1 MSAATTPAVTATPV
15 RATALPLG
23 TPAAYAAE
31 LLGTFV
37 LVLFIVLAVS
47 ATAAPPA
54 GTGNV
59 DVVLIALTHAFA
71 LFLLVRSLGAASGAH
86 FNPAVTVALLFKRKI
101 EPRDAGAYIVLQ
113 CVGAILAALFA
124 GAIMGDAA
132 EAVNYAGPA
141 VTEDRFA
148 DGSMWL
154 GALAEGTAAFV
165 LMWAILATAVDPRGN
180 RDWAPL
186 VIGLSLGLGV
196 LVMAP
201 VTGAAINPARAFGPL
216 LVGDFGGFG
225 DFLIAYVAGPILG
238 ALAAAALYTEIVLK
252 PQERIEQRPH
262 RHPHLTDIVPAA

>member
-1 MSAATTPAVTATPV
+1 MSGATTSAAPAVPARPTAP
-15 RATALPLG
+15 PLG

-59 DVVLIALTHAFA
+59 DVVLIALVHAFA

-101 EPRDAGAYIVLQ
+101 TPADAGAYIALQ
-113 CVGAILAALFA
+113 CVGAVLAALFA
-124 GAIMGDAA
+124 KLIMGDAA

-141 VTEDRFA
+141 VTEGAFA
-148 DGSMWL
+148 DGSPWL
-154 GALAEGTAAFV
+154 GLLAEGTGAFV
-165 LMWAILATAVDPRGN
+165 LMWAVMATAVDTRGN
-180 RDWAPL
+180 QEWAPL
-186 VIGLSLGLGV
+186 VIGLALGLGV
-196 LVMAP
+196 LVLAP

-225 DFLIAYVAGPILG
+225 DFLLAYVAGPILG

-252 PQERIEQRPH
+252 PQERIEQRPIDT
-262 RHPHLTDIVPAA
+262 LS

>member
-1 MSAATTPAVTATPV
+1 MSAARTSAARATPA
-15 RATALPLG
+15 RASALPLG
-23 TPAAYAAE
+23 TFAAYAAE

-59 DVVLIALTHAFA
+59 DVVLIALVHAIA
-71 LFLLVRSLGAASGAH
+71 LFLLVRSLGAASGGH
-86 FNPAVTVALLFKRKI
+86 FNPAVTVALLYKGKI
-101 EPRDAGAYIVLQ
+101 GPRDAAAYVVIQ
-113 CVGAILAALFA
+113 CVGAVLAALFA

-141 VTEDRFA
+141 VTEGSFA

-154 GALAEGTAAFV
+154 GALGEGTAAFV
-165 LMWAILATAVDPRGN
+165 LMWAIMATAVDPRGN
-180 RDWAPL
+180 REWAPF

-216 LVGDFGGFG
+216 VVGEFGGFG
-225 DFLIAYVAGPILG
+225 DFVVAYVLGPIVG
-238 ALAAAALYTEIVLK
+238 ALAAAALYTQIVLK
-252 PQERIEQRPH
+252 PQERIEQRPIDT
-262 RHPHLTDIVPAA
+262 LS

>member
-1 MSAATTPAVTATPV
+1 MSAATAEPATPA
-15 RATALPLG
+15 RARALPLG

-59 DVVLIALTHAFA
+59 DVVLIALVHAIA
-71 LFLLVRSLGAASGAH
+71 LFVLVRSLGAASGAH
-86 FNPAVTVALLFKRKI
+86 FNPAVTVALLYKGKI
-101 EPRDAGAYIVLQ
+101 AAADAGAYVVLQ
-113 CVGAILAALFA
+113 CAGAIFAALFA
-124 GAIMGDAA
+124 GAIMGDSAD
-132 EAVNYAGPA
+132 AVNYAGPA
-141 VTEDRFA
+141 VTEGRFA

-165 LMWAILATAVDPRGN
+165 LMWAIMATAVDPRGN
-180 RDWAPL
+180 REWAPFA
-186 VIGLSLGLGV
+186 IGLELGLGV
-196 LVMAP
+196 LVMAR

-225 DFLIAYVAGPILG
+225 DFLVAYVIGPILG

-252 PQERIEQRPH
+252 PQERIERRPIDT
-262 RHPHLTDIVPAA
+262 LS

>member
-1 MSAATTPAVTATPV
+1 MSAATRSAEPGPA
-15 RATALPLG
+15 RATALPVG

-54 GTGNV
+54 GNV
-59 DVVLIALTHAFA
+59 DLVLIALTHTFA

-101 EPRDAGAYIVLQ
+101 APVDAGVYIVLQ
-113 CVGAILAALFA
+113 CIGAILAVLFA
-124 GAIMGDAA
+124 KAIMGDAA

-141 VTEDRFA
+141 VTEGAFA
-148 DGSMWL
+148 DGSPWL
-154 GALAEGTAAFV
+154 GGLAEGTGAFV
-165 LMWAILATAVDPRGN
+165 LMWAVMATAVDPRGN
-180 RDWAPL
+180 REWAPF
-186 VIGLSLGLGV
+186 VIGISLGLGV
-196 LVMAP
+196 LVLAP

-216 LVGDFGGFG
+216 LVGDFGSFG
-225 DFLIAYVAGPILG
+225 DFLAAYVLGPILG

-252 PQERIEQRPH
+252 PQERIEQRPIDT
-262 RHPHLTDIVPAA
+262 LT

>member
-1 MSAATTPAVTATPV
+1 MSAATRSAEPGPA

-59 DVVLIALTHAFA
+59 DVVLIALTHTFA

-101 EPRDAGAYIVLQ
+101 APVDAGVYIVLQ
-113 CVGAILAALFA
+113 CIGAILAVLFA
-124 GAIMGDAA
+124 KAIMGDAA

-141 VTEDRFA
+141 VTEGAFA
-148 DGSMWL
+148 DGSPWL
-154 GALAEGTAAFV
+154 GGLAEGTGAFV
-165 LMWAILATAVDPRGN
+165 LMWAVMATAVDPRGN
-180 RDWAPL
+180 REWAPF
-186 VIGLSLGLGV
+186 VIGISLGLGV
-196 LVMAP
+196 LVLAP

-216 LVGDFGGFG
+216 LVGDFGSFG
-225 DFLIAYVAGPILG
+225 DFLAAYVLGPILG

-252 PQERIEQRPH
+252 PQERIEKRPIDT
-262 RHPHLTDIVPAA
+262 LS

>member
-1 MSAATTPAVTATPV
+1 MSAATETAAPATPA
-15 RATALPLG
+15 RAPALPLG

-59 DVVLIALTHAFA
+59 DVVLIALVHAFA

-86 FNPAVTVALLFKRKI
+86 FNPAVTVALLFKGKI
-101 EPRDAGAYIVLQ
+101 APADAGAYIVLQ

-132 EAVNYAGPA
+132 DAVNYAGPA
-141 VTEDRFA
+141 VTEGAFA

-154 GALAEGTAAFV
+154 GALAEGTGAFV
-165 LMWAILATAVDPRGN
+165 LVWAVMATAVDPRSN
-180 RDWAPL
+180 REWAPF

-196 LVMAP
+196 LVLAP

-225 DFLIAYVAGPILG
+225 DFLVAYVLGPILG

-252 PQERIEQRPH
+252 PHERIERRPIDT
-262 RHPHLTDIVPAA
+262 LS